1 MTRNCTAA
9 WGASCSRNATLLP
22 RRRNCVSRCVWMR
35 KPKWNNRARASGL
48 SARFATISST
58 SRSLLYRLT
67 RSFSSSVRTKIP
79 IRSGRPRNGA
89 KCYNACWNGKGKRMS
104 AGGTSLGAVCGLL
117 LFLAILPP
125 GGTESLADLQAR
137 FDRETNGVRKA
148 KLIEKLGDA
157 QLEEAR
163 RAGKAGDYNAVG
175 MTLEKYRDNVR
186 AAIEALKKQHP
197 DAEKQSNGYRQLQ
210 MHVRKGIREVDET
223 LLVSPQGYKP
233 PLQIVRQDLIGME
246 EELLKMLFPHRPA
259 EQHAATPPAEKQ
271 P

>member
-1 MTRNCTAA
+1 
-9 WGASCSRNATLLP
+9 
-22 RRRNCVSRCVWMR
+22 MR
-35 KPKWNNRARASGL
+35 A
-48 SARFATISST
+48 
-58 SRSLLYRLT
+58 
-67 RSFSSSVRTKIP
+67 
-79 IRSGRPRNGA
+79 GR
-89 KCYNACWNGKGKRMS
+89 
-104 AGGTSLGAVCGLL
+104 TSLGAVCGLL
-117 LFLAILPP
+117 VFLAVLPP

-157 QLEEAR
+157 RLEEAR

-186 AAIEALKKQHP
+186 AAVEALKKQHP
-197 DAEKQSNGYRQLQ
+197 DAERQSNGYRQLQ

-223 LLVSPQGYKP
+223 LLVSPEGYKP